1 LLNIARLTFM
11 EVSRKK
17 IFMVTIVLS
26 LIFLLLY
33 GVTLERAAED
43 MSRMKDMGGQQM
55 IIHQVIGSQLLG
67 LGLYF
72 ASMLLA
78 LLSLMASVGSVASE
92 IESGLLHAIVSK
104 PIKRSDIVLG
114 KYFGYGLMLSSYAL
128 VLFSGVMAINY
139 LYNANVLSLLTG
151 PLLVYG
157 ALLFALQPLILL
169 GVAMVFST
177 LTRTLTAGII
187 SFTLYGLG
195 MVGGFFEQIGG
206 MISKSSLVNI
216 GIFTSLV
223 IPSDAL
229 FRKVVSIINGNQDN
243 PFSALTAGPFGSTV
257 PPSNA
262 MLVYTGIYIL
272 GCILLSIYNFKKRD
286 L

>member
-1 LLNIARLTFM
+1 LLKIARLTFM

-43 MSRMKDMGGQQM
+43 MARMKDMGGQQM
-55 IIHQVIGSQLLG
+55 VIQQVIGSQLLG

-92 IESGLLHAIVSK
+92 VESGLLHAIVSK
-104 PIKRSDIVLG
+104 PIKRSNIILG
-114 KYFGYGLMLSSYAL
+114 KYFGYGLMLSSYTL

-139 LYNANVLSLLTG
+139 AYNANVLSLLTK

-157 ALLFALQPLILL
+157 ALLFALQPMILI

-187 SFTLYGLG
+187 SFTIYGLG
-195 MVGGFFEQIGG
+195 MVGGFLEQIGG
-206 MISKSSLVNI
+206 MISKSSLITI
-216 GIFTSLV
+216 GIVTSLV

-229 FRKVVSIINGNQDN
+229 FRKVVSIINGNQEN
-243 PFSALTAGPFGSTV
+243 PLSALAAGPFGSTV

-262 MLVYTGIYIL
+262 MLIYTGIYIC

>member
-1 LLNIARLTFM
+1 MLNIARLTFM

-43 MSRMKDMGGQQM
+43 MARMKDMGGQQM
-55 IIHQVIGSQLLG
+55 VIQQVIGSQLLG

-92 IESGLLHAIVSK
+92 VESGLLHAIVSK
-104 PIKRSDIVLG
+104 PIKRSDIILG

-139 LYNANVLSLLTG
+139 AYNANVLSLLTK

-157 ALLFALQPLILL
+157 ALLFALQPMILL

-195 MVGGFFEQIGG
+195 MVGGFLEQIGG
-206 MISKSSLVNI
+206 MISKSSLITI
-216 GIFTSLV
+216 GIVTSLV

-229 FRKVVSIINGNQDN
+229 FRKVVSIINGNQEN
-243 PFSALTAGPFGSTV
+243 PFSALAAAPFGVTV

-262 MLVYTGIYIL
+262 MLVYTGIYIC